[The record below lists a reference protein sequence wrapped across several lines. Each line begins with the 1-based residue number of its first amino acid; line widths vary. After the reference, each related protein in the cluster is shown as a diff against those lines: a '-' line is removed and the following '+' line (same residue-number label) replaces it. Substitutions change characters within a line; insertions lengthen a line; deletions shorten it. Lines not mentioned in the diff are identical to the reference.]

1 MTPSG
6 GGVHVVWFRRD
17 LRVHDHAPLHQ
28 AARRGPV
35 LPLYI
40 VEPAVIGAADFSP
53 RHWTG
58 LRDALEDLRLALGRL
73 GQPLVVRFGDAADVL
88 ERLGRAWPIAA
99 LWSHDETLTAAAA
112 VRDGAVRAWARAAGI
127 PWHALPQ
134 PGIVRPGAG
143 DERRPDAW
151 RLDLRQ
157 PLAPV
162 PTALAPLP
170 ADADGRPIEP
180 GALPSHAMLGLAPD
194 DRVEIAPAGEAAAL
208 AALDDFLDHRGARYH
223 LDAAS
228 PVTAWS
234 GSSRLS
240 VHLAH
245 GTLSLRRAH
254 QAAHARLAAV
264 RTGGRAARGAG
275 GGDWLHALAVFGGR
289 IEQRCHC
296 IQAFE
301 DLPAIETRN
310 WEPAYDGLR
319 EDAFD
324 AERFAAWCAGR
335 TGYPLVDAAMRAL
348 AGAGWLNFRMRAM
361 LVSFAAH
368 DLWLHWR
375 EPALHLARLFADYEP
390 GIHYPQVQIQAG
402 TAGRAGPRIYNPTL
416 QARAQDPD
424 GLFIR
429 RWVPELEGVPDSY
442 LHAPW
447 LMPDPVQRRAGC
459 VVGRDYP
466 APVVDHNAAAR
477 VARARL
483 ARVAHAAATDGD
495 AAGAPP
501 RPGRPARAG
510 GWAAP
515 RVRRPAPGHEGPEAE
530 QPRLG
535 GL

>member
-1 MTPSG
+1 MTPA
-6 GGVHVVWFRRD
+6 GGVQVVWFRRD

-35 LPLYI
+35 LPLYV
-40 VEPAVIGAADFSP
+40 VEPAIIGAADFSP

-58 LRDALEDLRLALGRL
+58 LRAALEDLRAALGRL

-88 ERLGRAWPIAA
+88 GRLGGTWPIAA
-99 LWSHDETLTAAAA
+99 VWSHAETGTAAAA
-112 VRDGAVRAWARAAGI
+112 ARDRAVQDWARTAGV
-127 PWHALPQ
+127 PWHVLPQ
-134 PGIVRPGAG
+134 PGVVRGAG
-143 DERRPDAW
+143 DGERHPDAW
-151 RLDLRQ
+151 LLDLSQ
-157 PLAPV
+157 PLAPA
-162 PTALAPLP
+162 PAALPPLP
-170 ADADGRPIEP
+170 PGADGRPIEI
-180 GALPSHAMLGLAPD
+180 GAIPDHALLGLGPD
-194 DRVEIAPAGEAAAL
+194 DRVEIDPAGEAAGL
-208 AALDDFLDHRGARYH
+208 VVLDDFLRHRGARYH

-245 GTLSLRRAH
+245 GTLSPRRVH

-264 RTGGRAARGAG
+264 RAGGRAARGED
-275 GGDWLHALAVFGGR
+275 GGDWLHALSAFGGR

-301 DLPAIETRN
+301 DTPAIETRN

-348 AGAGWLNFRMRAM
+348 GGAGWLNFRMRAM

-390 GIHYPQVQIQAG
+390 GIHYPQVQLQAG
-402 TAGRAGPRIYNPTL
+402 TGGRAGPRIYNPTL
-416 QARAQDPD
+416 QARTQDPD

-429 RWVPELEGVPDSY
+429 RWVPELEGVPDAY

-447 LMPDPVQRRAGC
+447 LMPAHVQLRARC
-459 VVGRDYP
+459 AIGRDYP
-466 APVVDHNAAAR
+466 APIVDHDAAAR
-477 VARARL
+477 AARARL
-483 ARVAHAAATDGD
+483 ARVVHAPPAD
-495 AAGAPP
+495 GAPP
-501 RPGRPARAG
+501 T
-510 GWAAP
+510 
-515 RVRRPAPGHEGPEAE
+515 VIRRPSRHAPPGERGTARPRRPPPGHASPEAE